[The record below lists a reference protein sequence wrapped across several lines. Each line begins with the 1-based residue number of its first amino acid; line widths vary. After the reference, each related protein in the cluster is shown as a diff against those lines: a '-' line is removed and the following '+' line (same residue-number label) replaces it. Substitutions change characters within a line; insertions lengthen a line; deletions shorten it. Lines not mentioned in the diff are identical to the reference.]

1 MANRREFLGGLGM
14 CCVGSCACALMG
26 GFESLRAQ
34 ETDTPAAGTTA
45 PPRSEVRMAF
55 AEKWAVRFFGIL
67 DATLDADTRKK
78 IMMANG
84 KACFQNWIEETGRQI
99 KPVTLEEYAKYVE
112 AKVKDESVT
121 IDGNTIYFQFNSAA
135 ETGLPSD
142 EGACL
147 CTFVETKPAGL
158 SGTYCLCSIGYVKE
172 WFDQMFARPV
182 TVELLESTLTGGK
195 RCRFKITV
203 A

>member
-1 MANRREFLGGLGM
+1 MRNRKRFLGGLGI

-34 ETDTPAAGTTA
+34 DSVASGGGGTA

-84 KACFQNWIEETGRQI
+84 KACFQNWIKETGQQI
-99 KPVTLEEYAKYVE
+99 RPVTLEQYAKYVE
-112 AKVKDESVT
+112 AKVTDGSVSV
-121 IDGNTIYFQFNSAA
+121 DGNTIHFQFNSAA

-147 CTFVETKPAGL
+147 CPLVETKPAGL
-158 SGTYCLCSIGYVKE
+158 SATFCLCSLGYVKE
-172 WFDQMFARPV
+172 WYDLLFARPV